1 MGHSSKRLVQS
12 SPLFCALIFCLSF
25 LADGREALA
34 QRSKGYR
41 VTNSSLVVETAG
53 HWRNWQLPV
62 HAVDV
67 IPGGGV
73 RPHRSR
79 QRYNILDDQDTFT
92 RP

>member
-41 VTNSSLVVETAG
+41 VTNSSIVVETAG

-67 IPGGGV
+67 
-73 RPHRSR
+73 
-79 QRYNILDDQDTFT
+79 TT
-92 RP
+92 

>member
-41 VTNSSLVVETAG
+41 VTNSSIVVETAG

-67 IPGGGV
+67 IPGGGFDPTA
-73 RPHRSR
+73 RASATISSTTKTP
-79 QRYNILDDQDTFT
+79 L
-92 RP
+92 PAP